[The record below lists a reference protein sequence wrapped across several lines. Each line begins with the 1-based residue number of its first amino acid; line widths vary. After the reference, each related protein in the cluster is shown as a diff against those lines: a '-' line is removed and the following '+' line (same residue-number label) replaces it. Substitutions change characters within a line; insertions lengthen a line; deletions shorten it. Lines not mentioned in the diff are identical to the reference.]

1 MAIGS
6 FWTLG
11 GTAGDQVWLLVGLR
25 SLSKRSSQL
34 AMVTF
39 TVRLCYS
46 SMSIWK
52 LNFVSFLLL
61 FVQLTIEINVSRS
74 MNEGRS
80 KRPPN

>member
-1 MAIGS
+1 
-6 FWTLG
+6 
-11 GTAGDQVWLLVGLR
+11 
-25 SLSKRSSQL
+25 
-34 AMVTF
+34 MVTF
-39 TVRLCYS
+39 TEPLRLCYS